1 MDVESHSLLHLYLKN
16 ACKLESHRGGAMYT
30 VFKKLIRMLQN
41 MSITQQHFVGMQ
53 ATLNR
58 FVLLQIQ
65 TM

>member
-1 MDVESHSLLHLYLKN
+1 MDVESHSILHLYLKN
-16 ACKLESHRGGAMYT
+16 ACKLESHRGGAT
-30 VFKKLIRMLQN
+30 LFKKLIRMLQN

>member
-1 MDVESHSLLHLYLKN
+1 MLRAANWKVIGGGG
-16 ACKLESHRGGAMYT
+16 GGAT

-41 MSITQQHFVGMQ
+41 MSITQHHCVGMQ

-65 TM
+65 TK